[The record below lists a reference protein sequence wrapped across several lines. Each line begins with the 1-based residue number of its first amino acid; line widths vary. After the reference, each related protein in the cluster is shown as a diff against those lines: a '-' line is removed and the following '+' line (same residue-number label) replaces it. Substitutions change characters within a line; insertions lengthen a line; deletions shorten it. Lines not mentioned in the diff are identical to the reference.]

1 MIIVGGNGDCSKEA
15 PPSEPVHPGEDGRV
29 TRQ

>member
-1 MIIVGGNGDCSKEA
+1 MIIVGGNGDCHEA
-15 PPSEPVHPGEDGRV
+15 PPGEPVHPGEDGRV